1 MKINVSKNKAW
12 PRPASASKRNS
23 EGTSSGRGVTLETLM
38 DGQMSGKSG
47 RKTENGHIGMATA
60 EVEPLEAWTLG
71 PRWKGP
77 AEQSLRLAAVEFDAV
92 GVPVEMILVG
102 FVERLEERIVG
113 ALVGNH
119 GVVAMA
125 REDGHVA
132 WNAHELIHQ

>member
-1 MKINVSKNKAW
+1 MKINAPKNKAW

-23 EGTSSGRGVTLETLM
+23 EGADSGRGVTLETLT
-38 DGQMSGKSG
+38 DGQKSGKSG
-47 RKTENGHIGMATA
+47 RKTGNGHISTATA
-60 EVEPLEAWTLG
+60 EVEPLEAWTPG

-92 GVPVEMILVG
+92 GVPIEMIRIGLI
-102 FVERLEERIVG
+102 EWLEERIVG

-125 REDGHVA
+125 WENGHITG
-132 WNAHELIHQ
+132 NPHELIHQ